1 MKGQVWV
8 LVVRCVVQGWFMYSS
23 RLGICLLLD
32 LDGCCVASISVFVSS
47 HYFSSSCLGSFADL
61 LSMNPPYSTKPTA
74 QPVTAFQ
81 SQLENHIVNDR
92 VVRHDN
98 KLILLRAPEF
108 PIDLFD
114 DILNN
119 SSIKHPS
126 NQHTLEH
133 DSHKL
138 QPRLS
143 SPCSTLHI
151 AANTESREP
160 PSTVPDGCSAHL
172 HLSDDAD

>member
-1 MKGQVWV
+1 
-8 LVVRCVVQGWFMYSS
+8 MYSS
-23 RLGICLLLD
+23 RLGVCLLLD
-32 LDGCCVASISVFVSS
+32 LDGCCVVSILVSVSS
-47 HYFSSSCLGSFADL
+47 LASYNFSSSCLGSFADL
-61 LSMNPPYSTKPTA
+61 LSMNPPYCINHTA

-92 VVRHDN
+92 VVRHNN
-98 KLILLRAPEF
+98 KVILLRAPEF
-108 PIDLFD
+108 PIDLFN

-119 SSIKHPS
+119 SSIEHPS
-126 NQHTLEH
+126 NQYTLEH

-138 QPRLS
+138 QPRLF